1 MSIYD
6 IHLLEIEWIKKIQE
20 IRAPWI
26 DSIMYKLN
34 LLDTFPF
41 YALFL
46 ICLCFAYKREFG
58 LKLLF
63 LFFITSYLNQNLKEL
78 IAEPRPCQMDVGVC
92 LIKVKSYGFPSGAAQ
107 SFTVLLGYFC
117 YRMRTLRLYLFS
129 VFTLI
134 LIGFSRIYLGLHFFT
149 DILGGWFFGVMTLFL
164 FIRFQPSVSCYLT
177 TKPRLFLITV
187 AGSVSLL
194 LAIFALNKN
203 STMVIYCALGVMVGL
218 IYSNELK
225 DPTLIS
231 QRILRPLLVLAG
243 CGVLLSAAVFI
254 PDKGSIFLSA
264 FSKTLQFLTGVWI
277 SWWVNPIISTIEKKI
292 LKKQIN

>member
-6 IHLLEIEWIKKIQE
+6 IHLLEIEWIKKIQQV
-20 IRAPWI
+20 RAPWI
-26 DSIMYKLN
+26 DSIMFKLN

-46 ICLCFAYKREFG
+46 ICLCFAYKKEFG

-92 LIKVKSYGFPSGAAQ
+92 LIQAKSYGFPSGAAQ

-117 YRMRTLRLYLFS
+117 YQVRTKKIYLFS
-129 VFTLI
+129 LFTLF

-149 DILGGWFFGVMTLFL
+149 DILGGWFFGTMTLFL
-164 FIRFQPSVSCYLT
+164 YFRFQPALSSYLSG
-177 TKPRLFLITV
+177 KPRLFLITL

-194 LAIFALNKN
+194 LAVFALNKN

-218 IYSNELK
+218 IYSNELE
-225 DPTLIS
+225 DPTHIS
-231 QRILRPLLVLAG
+231 QRILRPLVVLIG
-243 CGVLLSAAVFI
+243 CGVLLSATVFI
-254 PDKGSIFLSA
+254 PAKGSMFLSA
-264 FSKTLQFLTGVWI
+264 CIKTFQFLTGVWI
-277 SWWVNPIISTIEKKI
+277 SCWVNPVVATLEKKI
-292 LKKQIN
+292 FKNQIN